1 MPPRCAGE
9 ASARGHHRTPPQ
21 PRVTH
26 SSRIERW
33 CTGGCEHQ
41 DRGMLTGACGDR
53 VPVGRGRA
61 RSEGGVYA
69 RRRQGKGGRRTGG
82 RQEGTERRD
91 GESEGEG
98 GEREGRGRGEGQWRE
113 GRGRREGDL
122 STGGN
127 FGIAGS
133 LARQTVARAH
143 ICCAPALAQSP
154 SRLQCRLRA
163 APSARD
169 RMVAGPST
177 SVSPSV
183 SARACAE
190 CMGVRRMHG
199 RAFLPII
206 EYTQARVAAHTY
218 LQLYT
223 RMHGHAKDT

>member
-1 MPPRCAGE
+1 
-9 ASARGHHRTPPQ
+9 
-21 PRVTH
+21 
-26 SSRIERW
+26 
-33 CTGGCEHQ
+33 
-41 DRGMLTGACGDR
+41 MLTGACGDR

-69 RRRQGKGGRRTGG
+69 RRRQGKRGGRTGG

-113 GRGRREGDL
+113 GRERREGDL

-190 CMGVRRMHG
+190 CMGVRRMHACVPSHHRIHTGAG
-199 RAFLPII
+199 RCAHIS
-206 EYTQARVAAHTY
+206 AAVHADAWPCK
-218 LQLYT
+218 
-223 RMHGHAKDT
+223 GHITHRTASPSSDGATSGSPSLRT

>member
-1 MPPRCAGE
+1 MCR
-9 ASARGHHRTPPQ
+9 
-21 PRVTH
+21 
-26 SSRIERW
+26 
-33 CTGGCEHQ
+33 
-41 DRGMLTGACGDR
+41 
-53 VPVGRGRA
+53 
-61 RSEGGVYA
+61 
-69 RRRQGKGGRRTGG
+69 
-82 RQEGTERRD
+82 
-91 GESEGEG
+91 SEGEG
-98 GEREGRGRGEGQWRE
+98 RGVREGSTRGGDRGKGGGGQGEDRRGRKGETGRAREREGRGRGEGQWRE
-113 GRGRREGDL
+113 GRGWREGDL